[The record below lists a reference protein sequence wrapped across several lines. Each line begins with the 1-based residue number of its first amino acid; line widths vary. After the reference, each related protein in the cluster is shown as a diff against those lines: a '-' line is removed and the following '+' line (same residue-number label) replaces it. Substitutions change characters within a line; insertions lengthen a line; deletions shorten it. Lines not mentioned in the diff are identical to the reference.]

1 MKKILLFMLLLVN
14 LQLTTDDGSLSI
26 GFGEVAA
33 QSYWEEELPE
43 VVVTGNAY
51 EECNLCHHTYP
62 KNEMEQHQEYEC
74 PERSLTCEKC
84 NISYKYSEPHTCD
97 AKEGN
102 CAFCGKPVDQCTC
115 NGPIITGGGN
125 TGGFS
130 GGGFPGGGF
139 SGGGF
144 SGSGGGGG
152 SGGGSVGDTTT
163 TEPNKNS
170 EETKSKEDSDSINS
184 QAKSVLES
192 LKTYTDK
199 IKQIVENLY
208 SSNRF
213 KFHDETR
220 TYYNP
225 DDKCLY
231 IGNSPTEDKILH
243 EIVHSI
249 QDDLGKLSYKDNSS
263 NNEFETAWVTRTVYF
278 LKNMSWGTFDATDI
292 SNSNMTS
299 LGITQ
304 DISDSL
310 GLDLYELVDWNE
322 NGIVVSDALYTKLK
336 SFLTKENLENFKA
349 YWKKLNVG
357 DEYWHSTDDNYEYIL
372 KTYLNKLGY

>member
-1 MKKILLFMLLLVN
+1 MLLLLLVN
-14 LQLTTDDGSLSI
+14 LQITENGILNIRIGGISAQTMLEETLDG
-26 GFGEVAA
+26 VT
-33 QSYWEEELPE
+33 
-43 VVVTGNAY
+43 VTGSAY
-51 EECNLCHHTYP
+51 TTCDQCHSDVLRAELEIH
-62 KNEMEQHQEYEC
+62 KEQFC
-74 PERSLTCEKC
+74 PERLVECQSCHQ
-84 NISYKYSEPHTCD
+84 SYKSYKGHVCNDSR
-97 AKEGN
+97 
-102 CAFCGKPVDQCTC
+102 CAVCGHPSSSCIC
-115 NGPIITGGGN
+115 SGPIITGGGN
-125 TGGFS
+125 TGGFP
-130 GGGFPGGGF
+130 GGGFP
-139 SGGGF
+139 
-144 SGSGGGGG
+144 GSGGGGG

-184 QAKSVLES
+184 QTKYVLES

-231 IGNSPTEDKILH
+231 IGSSPTEDKILH

-278 LKNMSWGTFDATDI
+278 LKNMSWVTFDATDI